1 MFIRLTTGSRRS
13 DPGFDPQHWKS
24 SGIVWQ
30 KLMKKRDKV
39 ETKESR
45 FGKDKNI

>member
-1 MFIRLTTGSRRS
+1 MFIRLTTGSRLC
-13 DPGFDPQHWKS
+13 DHGFDPQHKKS

-30 KLMKKRDKV
+30 NLMKKRDKV